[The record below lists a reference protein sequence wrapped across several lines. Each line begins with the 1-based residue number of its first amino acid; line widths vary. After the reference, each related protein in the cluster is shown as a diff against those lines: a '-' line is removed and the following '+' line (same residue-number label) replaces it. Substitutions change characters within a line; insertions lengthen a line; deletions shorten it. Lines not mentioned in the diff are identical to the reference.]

1 MGDDK
6 KKSGKKGG
14 VFGKLLLLILLVG
27 VGAEVFARLT
37 SQFEWSPVT
46 RVRQLLKGQR

>member
-14 VFGKLLLLILLVG
+14 VFGKLLLLILLIG
-27 VGAEVFARLT
+27 VGAEVFARV
-37 SQFEWSPVT
+37 SGQYEWSPWT
-46 RVRQLLKGQR
+46 RARQFVKGQK